1 MFRQLLMGS
10 ARAVYAPENDEGAD
24 FEDEIDTVDEF
35 AEGDDSDEFDEDQD
49 EAEEVGEETV
59 DDEPEPVRQPSR
71 GERRVASATKIA
83 AEAKANVAKLEAE
96 LNALKAERSRPQGET
111 QQQRN
116 ARLSEMEPW
125 ERTEYLTNERLNRIE
140 FEGTDRLD
148 RLDFKATMREDPVAA
163 KMEAEVER
171 RLSAMRANGF
181 NATRDVIY
189 TQVLGERARA
199 NKGRATGKAKR
210 TADTN
215 RDRQTARPSN
225 SRGDATTT
233 DTRRGDSAAARAK
246 RLENMSF

>member
-35 AEGDDSDEFDEDQD
+35 DEGDDPDEFEEPDEPD
-49 EAEEVGEETV
+49 EPEDV
-59 DDEPEPVRQPSR
+59 DDVDEPEPVRQPTR

-83 AEAKANVAKLEAE
+83 AEAKAKVAQLEAD
-96 LNALKAERSRPQGET
+96 LAALRTERSRPQGES
-111 QQQRN
+111 QAQRQ
-116 ARLSEMEPW
+116 ARLAEMEPW
-125 ERTEYLTNERLNRIE
+125 ERSEYLTNERLARLE
-140 FEGTDRLD
+140 YEGNDRLD
-148 RLDFKATMREDPVAA
+148 KLDFKATMREDPVAV

-199 NKGRATGKAKR
+199 NKGRATGKAQR
-210 TADTN
+210 TATAN
-215 RDRQTARPSN
+215 RERQQARPSN

-233 DTRRGDSAAARAK
+233 ETRRGDSAAARAK